1 MRVTTDNDVV
11 TVRLD
16 RPAKRNAITSAMYAA
31 LADALTAAD
40 RAGAAAV
47 VLTGTGGAFTA
58 GSDLQDMA
66 ANPPVGDAPPPVRFL
81 AALSTLRAVLVAAID
96 GPAIGVGTTLLL
108 HCDLVYATQ
117 RSTFRLPFVPLGLV
131 PEAASTLLLPRLVG
145 HQRATELMLFGDTF
159 DAAEARRMGLVTALA
174 QDADELARLVAER
187 TSRIA
192 ALPRAAVHAAK
203 SLLVDDAATTVSA
216 RLDLDRRVLQG
227 LLATAV
233 PPGHD
238 PR

>member
-1 MRVTTDNDVV
+1 MPGLDTVRVTADGDVV

-58 GSDLQDMA
+58 GNDLQDMA
-66 ANPPVGDAPPPVRFL
+66 ENPPVGDNPPPVRFL
-81 AALSTLRAVLVAAID
+81 AALSTLRA
-96 GPAIGVGTTLLL
+96 
-108 HCDLVYATQ
+108 
-117 RSTFRLPFVPLGLV
+117 PLGLV
-131 PEAASTLLLPRLVG
+131 PEAASTLLLPRLAG
-145 HQRATELMLFGDTF
+145 HQRAAELMLFGETF
-159 DAAEARRMGLVTALA
+159 DPAEAHRIGLVTALA
-174 QDADELARLVAER
+174 PDVDELTRLVAER
-187 TSRIA
+187 TGRLA

-203 SLLVDDAATTVSA
+203 SLLVDHSATTVA
-216 RLDLDRRVLQG
+216 TRLDLDRRVLQE

-233 PPGHD
+233 PPGQAGT
-238 PR
+238 RG